1 MSWDETRATQP
12 PPWLETL
19 IVSRMSDLVEGFQ
32 VRRTLPSARRR
43 MVGPF
48 IFLDQMGPAEFRPG
62 HGLDVRP
69 HPHIGLSTVTYLFEG
84 EVLHRDSLGTVQPI
98 RPGEVNWMTAGRGI
112 AHSERT
118 PPEMRSARGR
128 MFGIQ
133 AWVALPKEHEETE
146 PSFAHHAADT
156 LPALEGEG
164 ARVHL
169 IAGSLYGKR
178 SPVRTHSALFY
189 ADAALETGSRL
200 ELPAEYEERAVYL
213 VEGAV
218 EIGGTPF
225 SPGELLVFRPGSE
238 IVLKAL
244 TPARML
250 LLGGEPLSERR
261 YIFWNFV
268 SSSKERLEAAKADWK
283 EGRFAPVPQ
292 ETEFIP
298 LPEDPLHPVR

>member
-1 MSWDETRATQP
+1 MSWDDTRQAES

-19 IVSRMSDLVEGFQ
+19 IVSRTQNLVDGFQ

-48 IFLDQMGPAEFRPG
+48 IFLDQMGPTVLRPG
-62 HGLDVRP
+62 QGLDVRP
-69 HPHIGLSTVTYLFEG
+69 HPHIGLATVTYLFEG
-84 EVLHRDSLGTVQPI
+84 EVLHRDSLGTVQAI
-98 RPGEVNWMTAGRGI
+98 RRGEVNWMTAGRGI

-118 PPEMRSARGR
+118 PPGLRAEGGR

-133 AWVALPKEHEETE
+133 AWVALPKQHEETE
-146 PSFAHHAADT
+146 PAFAHHAADT
-156 LPALEGEG
+156 LPFIEGEG
-164 ARVHL
+164 ARVNL
-169 IAGSLYGKR
+169 IAGALYGR
-178 SPVRTHSALFY
+178 HSPVQTLSPLFY

-200 ELPAEYEERAVYL
+200 ELPTEYVERAAYL

-218 EIGGTPF
+218 EIDGTAF

-238 IVLKAL
+238 IVLQASA
-244 TPARML
+244 PARML

-261 YIFWNFV
+261 YIYWNFV
-268 SSSKERLEAAKADWK
+268 SSSQERLEVAKADWK
-283 EGRFAPVPQ
+283 AGRFAPVPQ

-298 LPEDPLHPVR
+298 LPE